1 MQKTFKKTCIFQI
14 NVVILHPIYT
24 EYTCM
29 SFKKVLFEEKQFWA
43 VINLYQGSA
52 LL

>member
-1 MQKTFKKTCIFQI
+1 MKIYLHNSKKCSNFAPDLHGILMY
-14 NVVILHPIYT
+14 VVQ
-24 EYTCM
+24 
-29 SFKKVLFEEKQFWA
+29 KVLFEEKQFWA

>member
-1 MQKTFKKTCIFQI
+1 MKIYLHNSKK
-14 NVVILHPIYT
+14 VVILHPIYT
-24 EYTCM
+24 EYSCM